1 MLRFT
6 VLAACEHL
14 HISQK
19 LYYEYS
25 VPRPVYMCSIRGRD
39 KKKLK
44 KKQHSAESK
53 HGTLI
58 ESLFIWR
65 WCKTERELAGLEGKV
80 GCLKYM

>member
-39 KKKLK
+39 KKKIKKNNIQLNQSMVPSLK
-44 KKQHSAESK
+44 AFLYGDGVRQSESWQ
-53 HGTLI
+53 G
-58 ESLFIWR
+58 
-65 WCKTERELAGLEGKV
+65 
-80 GCLKYM
+80 